1 MPTPLVNTRTF
12 TGANIT
18 PPDGYVVTYSAVDGY
33 YVPKPN
39 SKIAAITSPSGAG
52 PYTVINEDVV
62 LVTHA
67 GVFTVN
73 LPVGPLSGYNV
84 FIKDFS
90 GNANTFNITVS
101 SAALIDGSAT
111 KIINTTFGAVHV
123 VFNGTTWA
131 ILSNF

>member
-39 SKIAAITSPSGAG
+39 SKIQALTNPSST
-52 PYTVINEDVV
+52 PYTVLNEDVV

-73 LPVGPLSGYNV
+73 LPVGPQTGYSV
-84 FIKDFS
+84 IIKDFS
-90 GNANTFNITVS
+90 GTANTNNITVS
-101 SAALIDGSAT
+101 SGALIDGAAT
-111 KIINTTFGAVHV
+111 YAINTNFGAVRV
-123 VFNGTTWA
+123 VFTGTTWS
-131 ILSNF
+131 ILSKF